1 MPPHYAISEA
11 LIVLAALYCGWRL
24 FRRDQWMGAI
34 GVLLFGAAASIGV
47 YRFPTGQ
54 VQELA
59 AVHRWAGQIG
69 GLIGMGLIASEC
81 IRKALPASRKT
92 GAMRACLIVIVI
104 SLLIALLKPA
114 LAVPLFLLW
123 SLICIVGATALPAKS
138 IINRFGF
145 AALASLMLLNVVFLR
160 QSNHLTQDVSWH
172 AFHTLIAI
180 WIFAIYWVLSIQT
193 EREHL
198 TDTLM
203 ADTR

>member
-11 LIVLAALYCGWRL
+11 FIVLAALYCGWKL
-24 FRRDQWMGAI
+24 FHRGQWMGAI

-47 YRFPTGQ
+47 YRFPSGQ

-59 AVHRWAGQIG
+59 AVHSWAGQIG
-69 GLIGMGLIASEC
+69 GLVGMSLIASEC
-81 IRKALPASRKT
+81 IRKALLASGKT
-92 GAMRACLIVIVI
+92 GAMKAYLVVMVL

-123 SLICIVGATALPAKS
+123 SLICIVGASALPAKS
-138 IINRFGF
+138 MIKRFGS

-180 WIFAIYWVLSIQT
+180 WIFGIYWVLSVQA
-193 EREHL
+193 ER
-198 TDTLM
+198 
-203 ADTR
+203 